1 MTWKPF
7 TKLQSKYLK
16 TLKVSNFDKL
26 RNSSSF
32 FFGGGRGV
40 GPLPSPQI
48 WSDFAKIFAGDGILA
63 DKNSVLETCQRCLLG
78 QDLPK
83 VSSYGSTL
91 TPLLP

>member
-32 FFGGGRGV
+32 FFGGGRG
-40 GPLPSPQI
+40 PYPPPPQI
-48 WSDFAKIFAGDGILA
+48 WSDFTKIFTGDGILA
-63 DKNSVLETCQRCLLG
+63 DKNSVLETCERCLTG